1 MNTTLGLDLGTNSI
15 GWAIR
20 DTSENENQIIKKGV
34 LTFDKG
40 VGEEKGIEFPK
51 VKKRTESRGKR
62 RNYQAEKYRKWELL
76 EFLIKKDMC
85 PLTLVELDQWRKYK
99 KGQPRQYPKTKEFI
113 EWLRFDF
120 NGDGKP
126 DFHLFSKDKHE
137 SYYIFRTMAVS
148 NDENAKKV
156 FADNPHILGRVFYQ
170 LVQRRGF
177 KGRDEEEA
185 KTMLEGSKK
194 TGTPGRNEI
203 EDFIKEYKSLGA
215 ALYHFQKETGN
226 RIRERY
232 NLRKDYENELKL
244 ICKIQGL
251 DQNFYN
257 KLQKAI
263 IWQRPLRTQKGLIG
277 ICTYEKNKKRAPVS
291 HPLYEEYRTLVFINN
306 LKIKQPDGWELE
318 DYLQQKIY
326 PLFYKASNDFKLS
339 SIINQLKKDGA
350 KMESRFNERPK
361 TKVLSAKLLNSF
373 QELLGENWK
382 DDYNWNSINK
392 RPSQAVKK
400 DDNKYS
406 FEDIWHILFTFD
418 SQEKL
423 EEFGRTKLNLSDDGA
438 LKFSKIKLQQGY
450 ATLSLSA
457 IKKIIPYLRKGII
470 YSKAVYL
477 ANIHKVLGKDEITD
491 GSIGYFLSEI
501 DKIIDETDTEKRLN
515 NVVNSLIQ
523 DESIK
528 FDSYTIEDD
537 RELDASEKRLV
548 NQKLLD
554 ELGSK
559 TWEEYKQEEK
569 EFANRYVAEKFRE
582 YLKNRK
588 SGFLEQPRLH
598 DRIFHWLQ
606 ETYDIPK
613 ENKKHLWHPSEQEK
627 YPNAEEYHEIELK
640 GDTIYIKD
648 SELSTF
654 LRRNPSAEQE
664 AISLKLLGSPEPISK
679 GFKNPMALK
688 TLYNLRHLLNYLLQT
703 NQIDEDT
710 RIVVE
715 IARELND
722 ANKRKAIEKWQA
734 ERERENIAYKE
745 TIDEINKE
753 CNTNF
758 DTQNMTLIH
767 KIRLWEEQNRICL
780 YTGNPIAMCDLLDGN
795 KYDFEHTIPA
805 SLSFDNELKNLTISE
820 TTFNRTIKK
829 KQIPT
834 QLPNYKETVTL
845 NGIQYAAIEPRIQF
859 LKDKVDHYE
868 NLFDDWLKKTKY
880 ASDKEYKDYC
890 IQMRHYI
897 KFDLD
902 YWRKKLDTFTIEEYK
917 AGWKN
922 SQLRDTQTMTKYA
935 LPYLKTV
942 FKKVEVQKGNV
953 VNAFKEIYSIKLSS
967 DRKDRTKHS
976 HHAIDAAILTL
987 IPKFSVR
994 DSILEKYNEEK
1005 DNHTGKTYHEE
1016 PKNWDN
1022 FKPSYILNFE
1032 KETLINNQPDFKTL
1046 TPTFKKV
1053 RKRGKIQYVTFID
1066 ENGKKHFKLDD
1077 NGKKIPLI
1085 AKGDSIRGQLHGESF
1100 YGAIKQPK
1108 RDEDNKI
1115 LFDGEAKMILDETI
1129 SLVIRKDLIYKKDAN
1144 SSGFTSIKEIK
1155 DKIVDKAVGEIIEK
1169 QVNKEI
1175 ANGGNLKSALEKGI
1189 WMLNKKG
1196 EKVNKIRHI
1205 RCFESLKYETA
1216 AKVHEHNFESDKE
1229 YKRTTLAQNGENVF
1243 CLFYKGKVGGKE
1255 ERTIDIIG
1263 IFDLAKIS
1271 VKNEDELYRIPLFNT
1286 TEIGRGKKKTTIPL
1300 YHILKAGQKVL
1311 FYKEEMAE
1319 LKELTQ
1325 SELSERLY
1333 KAYQFEKGKGGIKI
1347 KLKHH
1352 LIAGANTEISKN
1364 LDKSYKEANP
1374 FSLDGPYQP
1383 LLRLSSSNWDF
1394 AIEGK
1399 DFEMNLDGSIK
1410 FNF

>member
-20 DTSENENQIIKKGV
+20 DTSQKENQIIKKGV

-76 EFLIKKDMC
+76 EFLIKKKMC
-85 PLTLVELDQWRKYK
+85 PLTIPELDQWRKYT
-99 KGQPRQYPKTKEFI
+99 KGQPRQYPKSKEFI

-137 SYYIFRTMAVS
+137 SYYIFRTKAVS
-148 NDENAKKV
+148 NDEKIKAV
-156 FADNPHILGRVFYQ
+156 FAKNPEILGRVFYQ

-203 EDFIKEYKSLGA
+203 EDFIDEHRSLGA
-215 ALYHFQKETGN
+215 ALYHFQKETGK

-232 NLRKDYENELKL
+232 NLRNDYENELKL
-244 ICKIQGL
+244 ICEAQEL
-251 DQNFYN
+251 DEKFFN
-257 KLQKAI
+257 KLQKSI

-277 ICTYEKNKKRAPVS
+277 ICTYENNKKRAPVS
-291 HPLYEEYRTLVFINN
+291 HPLYEEYRTWVFINN
-306 LKIKQPDGWELE
+306 LKIKQPQGWELE

-339 SIINQLKKDGA
+339 SVISQVKKDGA
-350 KMESRFNERPK
+350 KMESQFKERPN

-373 QELLGENWK
+373 QEFLGVNWK
-382 DDYNWNSINK
+382 DDFNWNSIND
-392 RPSQAVKK
+392 RESQPSKK
-400 DDNKYS
+400 SHNNYS
-406 FEDIWHILFTFD
+406 FEDIWHVLFTFD

-423 EEFGRTKLNLSDDGA
+423 EEFGKSKLNLNEEDA
-438 LKFSKIKLQQGY
+438 LKLSKIKLQQGY

-457 IKKIIPYLRKGII
+457 IKKIIPYLRQGII
-470 YSKAVYL
+470 YSKAVYF
-477 ANIHKVLGKDEITD
+477 ANIHKVLGKEEITEE
-491 GSIGYFLSEI
+491 SINYFESEI
-501 DKIIDETDTEKRLN
+501 DRIIQGTDTEKRLI

-528 FDSYTIEDD
+528 HDSYTIEDE

-548 NQKLLD
+548 AEKLIDIIGNKTWDELD
-554 ELGSK
+554 E
-559 TWEEYKQEEK
+559 EERVY
-569 EFANRYVAEKFRE
+569 ATNYVSEKFRE
-582 YLKNRK
+582 FLKNRK
-588 SGFLEQPRLH
+588 IGFLQQPRLH
-598 DRIFHWLQ
+598 DRIFDWLQ
-606 ETYDIPK
+606 ETYDVPL

-627 YPNAEEYHEIELK
+627 YPNAEEHHEITLN
-640 GDTIYIKD
+640 GNTIYIQD
-648 SELSTF
+648 SQLLNF
-654 LRRNPSAEQE
+654 LHKNPSAEQE
-664 AISLKLLGSPEPISK
+664 AISLKLLGNPEPISK

-688 TLYNLRHLLNYLLQT
+688 TLYNLKHLLNYLLQI

-722 ANKRKAIEKWQA
+722 ANKRRAIEKWQG
-734 ERERENIAYKE
+734 ERERENNAYRE
-745 TIDEINKE
+745 TIEEINKE

-758 DTQNMTLIH
+758 DTQDITLIQ
-767 KIRLWEEQNRICL
+767 KIRLWEEQNRICI

-805 SLSFDNELKNLTISE
+805 SMSFDNELKNLTISE
-820 TTFNRTIKK
+820 TSYNRTIKK

-834 QLPNYKETVTL
+834 QLFNYKETVTI
-845 NGIQYAAIEPRIQF
+845 NGIQHSAIEPRLQF

-880 ASDKEYKDYC
+880 ASNRDYKDYC
-890 IQMRHYI
+890 IQMRHFI

-902 YWRKKLDTFTIEEYK
+902 YWRKKLDTFTIIEYK

-942 FKKVEVQKGNV
+942 FNKVEVQKGSV
-953 VNAFKEIYSIKLSS
+953 VNAFKEIYSIKISS
-967 DRKDRTKHS
+967 ERKDRTKHS

-987 IPKFSVR
+987 IPKFSFR

-1005 DNHTGKTYHEE
+1005 DKHTGKTYHEE
-1016 PKNWDN
+1016 PRDWDN
-1022 FKPSYILNFE
+1022 FKPSYILDFE
-1032 KETLINNQPDFKTL
+1032 KETLINNQQDFKTL

-1066 ENGKKHFKLDD
+1066 ERGQKQFKLDAKG
-1077 NGKKIPLI
+1077 NKIPRI

-1100 YGAIKQPK
+1100 FGAIKQPK
-1108 RDEDNKI
+1108 RNEDNKI
-1115 LFDGEAKMILDETI
+1115 LFDDDGKMVLDETI
-1129 SLVIRKDLIYKKDAN
+1129 FLVIRKDLAYKKDAN

-1169 QVNKEI
+1169 QVDIEI
-1175 ANGGNLKSALEKGI
+1175 AQGGNLKSALEKGV

-1196 EKVNKIRHI
+1196 EKVNRIRHI

-1216 AKVHEHNFESDKE
+1216 AKVHEHEFNSDKK
-1229 YKRTTLAQNGENVF
+1229 YKQMTLAQNGENVF
-1243 CLFYKGKVGGKE
+1243 CLFYKGNVKGKE

-1263 IFDLAKIS
+1263 IFDLAKIGIR
-1271 VKNEDELYRIPLFNT
+1271 DEKEIYGIPLFNT
-1286 TEIGRGKKKTTIPL
+1286 TKVGRGKKQTSIPL
-1300 YHILKAGQKVL
+1300 YHILKSGQKVI
-1311 FYKEEMAE
+1311 FYKDEMAE
-1319 LKELTQ
+1319 LAELNP

-1333 KAYQFEKGKGGIKI
+1333 KAYQFEGDGRI

-1352 LIAGANTEISKN
+1352 LIAGSNTEIKKEYKEVN
-1364 LDKSYKEANP
+1364 QFTFDDSYK
-1374 FSLDGPYQP
+1374 P
-1383 LLRLSSSNWDF
+1383 LLRLSSSNWNF

-1399 DFEMNLDGSIK
+1399 DFEMNLDGTLK
-1410 FNF
+1410 FTF